1 MPSNRPASSTSLPLT
16 SLLLSLALGVA
27 GCSPKANTPAAD
39 TQASAAS
46 SATAASAPAAE
57 QASTADAGSAAQPS
71 VPAASDTAVTLVKGI
86 YTWGSE
92 VETFSPCNTNK
103 TYWLEGSDAM
113 LVPLQEMALK
123 KADANNEAYQ
133 PIYVELQAAQAGKA
147 TDGFAADYDG
157 LMQLHQV
164 VHASSK
170 VPADCKVL
178 D

>member
-46 SATAASAPAAE
+46 SATAASAAE
-57 QASTADAGSAAQPS
+57 QASAADAGSAAQSS

-113 LVPLQEMALK
+113 LAPLQEMALK